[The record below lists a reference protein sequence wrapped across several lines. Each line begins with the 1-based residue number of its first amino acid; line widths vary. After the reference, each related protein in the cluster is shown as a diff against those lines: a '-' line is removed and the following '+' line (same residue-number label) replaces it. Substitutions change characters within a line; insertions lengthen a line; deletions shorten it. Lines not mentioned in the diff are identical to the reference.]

1 LLIYKKDCIFA
12 AGNQLKAFY
21 IMKKILLFMFL
32 AMPLAGLA
40 QKSYVQI
47 VLGDGL
53 KISESNNFGS
63 TLYLT
68 GDIPT
73 GIKDY
78 YYTGYSSDD
87 MTMGKLM
94 NLLSKEGFVLE
105 KAFGTGTD
113 DHEIVIMSK
122 SEPASLSKIQSIEV
136 GNENPYEVA
145 RYNLQGIPVKETEK
159 GVQIIVFSN
168 FTTKTVVVE

>member
-1 LLIYKKDCIFA
+1 
-12 AGNQLKAFY
+12 
-21 IMKKILLFMFL
+21 MKKILLFMFL

-73 GIKDY
+73 ALRTITTPGI
-78 YYTGYSSDD
+78 
-87 MTMGKLM
+87 
-94 NLLSKEGFVLE
+94 LL
-105 KAFGTGTD
+105 
-113 DHEIVIMSK
+113 
-122 SEPASLSKIQSIEV
+122 
-136 GNENPYEVA
+136 
-145 RYNLQGIPVKETEK
+145 
-159 GVQIIVFSN
+159 
-168 FTTKTVVVE
+168 TT

>member
-1 LLIYKKDCIFA
+1 
-12 AGNQLKAFY
+12 
-21 IMKKILLFMFL
+21 MKKILLFMFL
-32 AMPLAGLA
+32 ALPLAGLA